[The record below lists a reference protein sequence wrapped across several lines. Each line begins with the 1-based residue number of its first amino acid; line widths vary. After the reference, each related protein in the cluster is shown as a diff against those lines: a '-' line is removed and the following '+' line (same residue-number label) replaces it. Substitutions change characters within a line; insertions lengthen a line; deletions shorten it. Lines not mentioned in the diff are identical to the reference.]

1 MSEMQLKLIIGN
13 VEINLQGEGALVHT
27 ILNELRN
34 EGLGQLALFR
44 DKKTSAEFNFDNEED
59 DNLPKTSD
67 PTAAEDTQAKQK
79 NRKKRNVSVK
89 PQLIKELDL
98 RGTDE
103 KTSLRN
109 FFMEKQP
116 STNIQRTTVFVY
128 YLQYKLNIPNITID
142 HVFTC
147 YKEMGIREPENLVQ
161 NISDTASSRYGYID
175 RQGGKL
181 TMSVK
186 GRNFVEHDLPEKEGK

>member
-1 MSEMQLKLIIGN
+1 
-13 VEINLQGEGALVHT
+13 
-27 ILNELRN
+27 
-34 EGLGQLALFR
+34 
-44 DKKTSAEFNFDNEED
+44 
-59 DNLPKTSD
+59 
-67 PTAAEDTQAKQK
+67 
-79 NRKKRNVSVK
+79 
-89 PQLIKELDL
+89 
-98 RGTDE
+98 
-103 KTSLRN
+103 
-109 FFMEKQP
+109 MEKQP